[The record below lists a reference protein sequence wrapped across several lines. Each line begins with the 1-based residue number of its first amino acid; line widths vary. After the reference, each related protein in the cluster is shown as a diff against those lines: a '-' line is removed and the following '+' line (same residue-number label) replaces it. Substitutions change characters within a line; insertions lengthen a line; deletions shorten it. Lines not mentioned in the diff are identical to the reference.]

1 MSKFGRRGEPNSVGY
16 FLLESVEEHPERTF
30 MTGFLNGRPVS
41 RSYAEAARTVANM
54 TAAMRK
60 VGLGKG
66 STIVTRIS
74 DVREAVF
81 LNLACYFAGIIPVR
95 APGNCSIQYLSSVF
109 EKIRPDALAI
119 ASTDSLREFNN
130 ARRVVQFE
138 SAQELLRIDGDLYTE
153 GTGNVDYFSYL
164 TELNSAIEIDDAL
177 CVVPT
182 SGSTGPPK
190 FIERSHKARIFGAKL
205 RSFDLTRFS
214 GEPQRVLLLHSLD
227 HGIGCGLLI
236 LSLIIGAELCTTSL
250 IDIQASLTEVVQLK
264 PTFAY
269 LAPRVLSNLLSQ
281 SKLENEAEL
290 FGKQLRFLLV
300 GGAIADQRVLQRFAD
315 HGVTV
320 VDVYGSTEMGLVAM
334 TTPGEW
340 APSCVG
346 PLCPGVEVRFGADG
360 ELFVKSPGSMK
371 GLLGVGADDV
381 GNMISEGFIKSGDL
395 AKLDERGR
403 LKILARKS
411 DVFQIT
417 DGTLVFPTRLEELLE
432 SEPTIRQAIVVG
444 ENKSFVSAFLVVNRG
459 GLSLSE
465 RDGFLDRIVYAGI
478 YGEYEARI
486 DVLNRGLE
494 PGERV
499 GGIALF
505 CLPFPSECYSVRGAA
520 AKLRRGR
527 AEFNTLYSKRIA
539 DVYREGSR
547 LRTDGDRD

>member
-1 MSKFGRRGEPNSVGY
+1 MSKFGRKGEPNSVGY
-16 FLLESVEEHPERTF
+16 FLLESVEEHPKRTF
-30 MTGFLNGRPVS
+30 MTGFLNGLPVS
-41 RSYAEAARTVANM
+41 RSYDEAALAVANVA
-54 TAAMRK
+54 AAMRK

-81 LNLACYFAGIIPVR
+81 LNLACYFAGIVPVR
-95 APGNCSIQYLSSVF
+95 APGNCSMQYLSSVL

-119 ASTDSLREFNN
+119 SSTDSLREFGNG
-130 ARRVVQFE
+130 RRVLQFD
-138 SAQELLRIDGDLYTE
+138 SAHELLRVDGDLHTK
-153 GTGNVDYFSYL
+153 GIGNVDYFSYL
-164 TELNSAIEIDDAL
+164 TELNRAIEIDDTL

-182 SGSTGPPK
+182 SGSTGTPK

-205 RSFDLTRFS
+205 RSFNLTRFS
-214 GEPQRVLLLHSLD
+214 EEHQRVLLLHSLD

-236 LSLIIGAELCTTSL
+236 LSLIIGGELCTTSL

-281 SKLENEAEL
+281 SKLENEPEL
-290 FGKQLRFLLV
+290 FGGQLRFLLV
-300 GGAIADQRVLQRFAD
+300 GGAAADQRVLQRYAD

-340 APSCVG
+340 VPSCVG

-360 ELFVKSPGSMK
+360 ELFVKAPGSMK
-371 GLLGVGADDV
+371 GLLGVGADGV
-381 GNMISEGFIKSGDL
+381 GSVMSEGFIKSGDL
-395 AKLDERGR
+395 AELDERGR
-403 LKILARKS
+403 LRILSRKS
-411 DVFQIT
+411 DAFQII

-444 ENKSFVSAFLVVNRG
+444 ENKPFVSAFLVVNRE
-459 GLSLSE
+459 GLSVTE
-465 RDGFLDRIVYAGI
+465 EDGFLDRVGHADI
-478 YGEYEARI
+478 YREYEARI

-505 CLPFPSECYSVRGAA
+505 CSPFPSECYSVRGAA

-527 AEFNTLYSKRIA
+527 AEFKSHYSKRIA
-539 DVYREGSR
+539 DVYLEGSR
-547 LRTDGDRD
+547 LRTDDGSG

>member
-1 MSKFGRRGEPNSVGY
+1 
-16 FLLESVEEHPERTF
+16 
-30 MTGFLNGRPVS
+30 
-41 RSYAEAARTVANM
+41 
-54 TAAMRK
+54 
-60 VGLGKG
+60 
-66 STIVTRIS
+66 
-74 DVREAVF
+74 
-81 LNLACYFAGIIPVR
+81 
-95 APGNCSIQYLSSVF
+95 
-109 EKIRPDALAI
+109 
-119 ASTDSLREFNN
+119 
-130 ARRVVQFE
+130 
-138 SAQELLRIDGDLYTE
+138 
-153 GTGNVDYFSYL
+153 
-164 TELNSAIEIDDAL
+164 
-177 CVVPT
+177 
-182 SGSTGPPK
+182 
-190 FIERSHKARIFGAKL
+190 
-205 RSFDLTRFS
+205 
-214 GEPQRVLLLHSLD
+214 LLHSLD